1 MNYINTNI
9 LEELNRKERY
19 GMPVI
24 IVFIGIALS
33 INAIITTALVVYNI
47 STEVKSRA
55 DYKRKKRERHERLAV
70 EVAKKLHE
78 QSNSN
83 QD

>member
-1 MNYINTNI
+1 
-9 LEELNRKERY
+9 
-19 GMPVI
+19 MPVI
-24 IVFIGIALS
+24 MVFISIALFIIAS
-33 INAIITTALVVYNI
+33 ITAALIVYNI

-55 DYKRKKRERHERLAV
+55 DYKRAKRERYESLAV

>member
-1 MNYINTNI
+1 MSVT
-9 LEELNRKERY
+9 
-19 GMPVI
+19 
-24 IVFIGIALS
+24 IVFIAIALS
-33 INAIITTALVVYNI
+33 INAIMTTALVIYYI
-47 STEVKSRA
+47 ATEVKSRA

-78 QSNSN
+78 QSISK

>member
-1 MNYINTNI
+1 
-9 LEELNRKERY
+9 
-19 GMPVI
+19 MPVI
-24 IVFIGIALS
+24 MVFISIALFIIAS
-33 INAIITTALVVYNI
+33 ITAVLIIYNI

>member
-1 MNYINTNI
+1 
-9 LEELNRKERY
+9 
-19 GMPVI
+19 MPVI
-24 IVFIGIALS
+24 MVFISIALFIIAS
-33 INAIITTALVVYNI
+33 ITAVLIIYNI

-55 DYKRKKRERHERLAV
+55 DYKREKRERYESLAV
-70 EVAKKLHE
+70 EVAKKLHG

>member
-1 MNYINTNI
+1 
-9 LEELNRKERY
+9 
-19 GMPVI
+19 MPVI
-24 IVFIGIALS
+24 IIFISVALFLIAS
-33 INAIITTALVVYNI
+33 ITAASVIYNI
-47 STEVKSRA
+47 LTDVKSRA
-55 DYKRKKRERHERLAV
+55 DYKRAERERYESLAV

>member
-1 MNYINTNI
+1 
-9 LEELNRKERY
+9 
-19 GMPVI
+19 MPVI
-24 IVFIGIALS
+24 MVFISIALFIIAS
-33 INAIITTALVVYNI
+33 ITAVLIIYNI

-55 DYKRKKRERHERLAV
+55 DYKREKRERYESLAV

-78 QSNSN
+78 QPNSN

>member
-1 MNYINTNI
+1 
-9 LEELNRKERY
+9 
-19 GMPVI
+19 MPVI

-83 QD
+83 QDWIIPFSKN